1 MFEYKKPN
9 CINSLY
15 TDVCLKQPMHG
26 NSKKKKNKQT
36 TTTNR
41 NSSKCY
47 KGTSNVQDEKKQGF
61 KLKNNLVSARNNSD
75 KISNQ
80 IAPANFGLK

>member
-1 MFEYKKPN
+1 MYALN
-9 CINSLY
+9 NLCMA
-15 TDVCLKQPMHG
+15 TV
-26 NSKKKKNKQT
+26 KKNKQT

-47 KGTSNVQDEKKQGF
+47 KGTSNVQDEKKKQGF

>member
-26 NSKKKKNKQT
+26 NSKKKTNKQQQQIEIQVNAIKGRVTCKMKKNKV
-36 TTTNR
+36 
-41 NSSKCY
+41 
-47 KGTSNVQDEKKQGF
+47 SN
-61 KLKNNLVSARNNSD
+61 
-75 KISNQ
+75 
-80 IAPANFGLK
+80 